1 MDIDL
6 KAAEIVNYCYNY
18 RMNDAITEIKLLCEE
33 YLKDKSGEYIYD
45 LLMKAK
51 NNFLN
56 KLNVND
62 YEKARQEILNF
73 VEDELRG
80 FKYENLEN
88 YWGVKP
94 EYLWN

>member
-51 NNFLN
+51 N
-56 KLNVND
+56 
-62 YEKARQEILNF
+62 IL
-73 VEDELRG
+73 
-80 FKYENLEN
+80 
-88 YWGVKP
+88 
-94 EYLWN
+94 

>member
-1 MDIDL
+1 MQ
-6 KAAEIVNYCYNY
+6 
-18 RMNDAITEIKLLCEE
+18 AI
-33 YLKDKSGEYIYD
+33 
-45 LLMKAK
+45 

-88 YWGVKP
+88 Y
-94 EYLWN
+94 